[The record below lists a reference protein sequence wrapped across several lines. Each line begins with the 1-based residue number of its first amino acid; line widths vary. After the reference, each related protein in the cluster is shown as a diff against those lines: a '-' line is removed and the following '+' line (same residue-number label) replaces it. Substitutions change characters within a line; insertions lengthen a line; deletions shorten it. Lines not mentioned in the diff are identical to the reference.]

1 MLSSFRLKIVLW
13 HSLLVLITLLL
24 FRILSVEVIRS
35 SLYDDFDSSLRAEAE
50 WIRGVLE
57 AYKLRR
63 LPDEDIQSDINARSS
78 LSPRKEFIEIY
89 QANGAEYFCSPNLG
103 PDRLIGLVRDAFAEP
118 VTVKEFRRRPLR
130 LFGLKD
136 AFHIIY
142 VGYPLTDIE
151 AAINEILY
159 SSLLL
164 IPITLIFVVM
174 SGLFLVVRFVKPI
187 RELNLYAEQLMHQPL
202 DQELPKVT
210 VRSKDEIGE
219 LIHRINE
226 VIEKMRNSMRQ
237 VLSFSSLASH
247 ELRTPLAIVRNQ
259 VEEALHSE
267 MPAEAQRENLASI
280 YDEILRMKRIVD
292 DLLSLGTMQAGTFKI
307 RLERVAMQAMLDEFH
322 EEASL
327 LSREKNITVLL
338 EPCAQIFIQADVM
351 RIRQVL
357 FNLLDNALKHT
368 PENGCIRLKC
378 DLQDGQVMLH
388 FADTGSGIPSQALQ
402 RIFDPFYRRTLDGF
416 SSHGAGLGLA
426 LVKWIVEAHHG
437 SITVRSEIGKG
448 TIFTIILPI
457 DLSVMAVN

>member
-1 MLSSFRLKIVLW
+1 MFSSFRLKIVLW

-24 FRILSVEVIRS
+24 FRIVSVEVIRS
-35 SLYDDFDSSLRAEAE
+35 SLYEDFDDSLRAEAE

-57 AYKLRR
+57 AYKMRH
-63 LPDEDIQSDINARSS
+63 LPDEDIKSDIDARSS

-89 QANGAEYFCSPNLG
+89 LANGAEYFCSPNLES
-103 PDRLIGLVRDAFAEP
+103 DRLIRFGQNAFTAP

-130 LFGLKD
+130 LFGLQD
-136 AFHIIY
+136 ASHVIY

-164 IPITLIFVVM
+164 IPLTLIFVIM

-259 VEEALHSE
+259 VEEALRSE
-267 MPAEAQRENLASI
+267 MPAEEQRENLVSI

-307 RLERVAMQAMLDEFH
+307 KLELVAMQALLDEFY
-322 EEASL
+322 EEACL
-327 LSREKNITVLL
+327 LAREKNISVLL
-338 EPCAQIFIQADVM
+338 EPGVQIFIQADMM

-368 PENGCIRLKC
+368 PANGCIRLKC
-378 DLQDGQVMLH
+378 DLQDGRVRLR
-388 FADTGSGIPSQALQ
+388 FADTGSGIPPQAVQ
-402 RIFDPFYRRTLDGF
+402 KIFDPFYRRTLDGF

-426 LVKWIVEAHHG
+426 LVKWIIEAHHG
-437 SITVRSEIGKG
+437 LVTVQSEIGKG
-448 TIFTIILPI
+448 TTFTITLPL
-457 DLSVMAVN
+457 DMSAMPAN

>member
-1 MLSSFRLKIVLW
+1 MLFSFRLKIVLW

-24 FRILSVEVIRS
+24 FRLVSVEVIRS
-35 SLYDDFDSSLRAEAE
+35 SLYEDFDDSLRAEAE
-50 WIRGVLE
+50 WIRGVLD
-57 AYKLRR
+57 AYKLRQ

-103 PDRLIGLVRDAFAEP
+103 ADRLIGLGRDAFSEP
-118 VTVKEFRRRPLR
+118 ITVKEFRRRPLR

-136 AFHIIY
+136 ASHVIY

-164 IPITLIFVVM
+164 IPFTLLFVVI

-187 RELNLYAEQLMHQPL
+187 RELNLYAEQLIHQPL

-210 VRSKDEIGE
+210 VRTKDEIGE

-247 ELRTPLAIVRNQ
+247 ELRTPLTIVRNQ
-259 VEEALHSE
+259 LEEALHSE
-267 MPAEAQRENLASI
+267 MPAEKQRENLASI
-280 YDEILRMKRIVD
+280 YDEVLRMKRIVD

-307 RLERVAMQAMLDEFH
+307 KPERVAMQTMLDEFH
-322 EEASL
+322 EEARL
-327 LSREKNITVLL
+327 LAREKNITVLL
-338 EPCAQIFIQADVM
+338 EPGAPIFIQADVM

-368 PENGCIRLKC
+368 PENGRIRLKC

-388 FADTGSGIPSQALQ
+388 FSDTGSGIPPQALQ
-402 RIFDPFYRRTLDGF
+402 KVFDPFYRRTLDGF

-426 LVKWIVEAHHG
+426 LVKWIIEAHHG
-437 SITVRSEIGKG
+437 AIAVQSEIGKG
-448 TIFTIILPI
+448 TTFTITLPI
-457 DLSVMAVN
+457 VMSAMPLN